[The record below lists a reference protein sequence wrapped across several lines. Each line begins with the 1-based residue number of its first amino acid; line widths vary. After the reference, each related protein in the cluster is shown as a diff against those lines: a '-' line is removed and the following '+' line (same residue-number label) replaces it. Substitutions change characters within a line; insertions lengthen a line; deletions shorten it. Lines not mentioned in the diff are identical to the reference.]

1 MVGIYRLVMK
11 ADSDNW
17 RASSVQGIMKRLKA
31 KGVEIIIYEPAF
43 QEAEFFNSS
52 IIQDLNEFKQRAD
65 LIIANR
71 QTADLNDVADK
82 VYTRDLFGSD

>member
-1 MVGIYRLVMK
+1 MK

-17 RASSVQGIMKRLKA
+17 RASSVQGIMKRLKF
-31 KGVEIIIYEPAF
+31 KGVEIIIYEPAL
-43 QEAEFFNSS
+43 QEAEFFKSP
-52 IIQDLNEFKQRAD
+52 IIKDINEFKQRSD

-71 QTADLNDVADK
+71 QTADLDGVVDK